1 MLVLGGW
8 GWGWGVKNHH
18 FTSLCPSVLGGGVGG
33 EGVKNHHFTLS
44 NLRQQRTGASV
55 YVRLRDPPPP
65 PPPPLCPA
73 PAPHRSCQP
82 CWTDRSVSDRR
93 DGDFLVDLGGS
104 SPLMSLRLIK
114 GFIPRW
120 RLQSDERSDWRL
132 DSRDN
137 WLIMGR
143 SLLAPPPPPPS
154 STCSGGG
161 RACINGVAAAA
172 WLPDG
177 TS

>member
-1 MLVLGGW
+1 ML
-8 GWGWGVKNHH
+8 
-18 FTSLCPSVLGGGVGG
+18 
-33 EGVKNHHFTLS
+33 
-44 NLRQQRTGASV
+44 
-55 YVRLRDPPPP
+55 
-65 PPPPLCPA
+65 
-73 PAPHRSCQP
+73 

-143 SLLAPPPPPPS
+143 PLLAPPHLPFLSLPLFPHHALAVTERA
-154 STCSGGG
+154 STVLLRGFLMAPHDDTPAMLLCRFFVFVFSCFNFQNLFLSCLYSNHRGCFVTCQAVGHLY
-161 RACINGVAAAA
+161 VDMFVT
-172 WLPDG
+172 LPLG
-177 TS
+177 NVENYMHTKNI